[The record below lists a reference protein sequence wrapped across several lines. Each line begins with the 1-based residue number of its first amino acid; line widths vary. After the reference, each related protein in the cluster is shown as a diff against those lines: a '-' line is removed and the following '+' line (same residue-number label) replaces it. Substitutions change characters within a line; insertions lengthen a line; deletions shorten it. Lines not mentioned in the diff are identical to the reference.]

1 MPKSKLTHKIKARK
15 KIYAN
20 KSKLCKM
27 EIRAFCSEPIF
38 LFFLFFSKVY
48 FGIFLV
54 QIIQNLQNLQKT
66 FKKKKKK
73 KKIIIIFI

>member
-1 MPKSKLTHKIKARK
+1 MPKSKLTHKIKTRK

-38 LFFLFFSKVY
+38 YFFLFFSKVY

-54 QIIQNLQNLQKT
+54 QIIQNLQKT
-66 FKKKKKK
+66 FKKKEKK